1 MWRAKLA
8 GEYKRESNGVGSLFL
23 VPVTRPRKFCG
34 ASRHEKKTPDPW
46 AMHIAIITAGGAGM
60 FCGSCMHDNTWARA
74 LMAQG
79 AEVSLIPTYTPI
91 RVDEDNVSGSRV
103 FFGGINVYLAS
114 QWRWWRAVP
123 SFLKHWLDHPAIIR
137 WATSK
142 AVSNDAKQ
150 LGQLTLDMLA
160 GESGPQREQVEE
172 LAKFIGEQLRPDVVV
187 FSNALLAGAVR
198 RIKQLFTGPVL
209 CVLQGD
215 DIFLDGLPDSHREQV
230 MSALRERAKD
240 FDGFITHSR
249 YYAEHMATELAV
261 PLDRFHQ
268 LPLGIDL
275 TGHDGQP
282 RPAGDPFTIGYF
294 ARLCPEKGLHLLFDA
309 FARFHAIHP
318 RTRLLVGGYLGE
330 RDEPF
335 FHELVARVRLMRRT
349 IAVAL
354 HVDTHAQKVAF
365 FKSLDVF
372 SVPTIYR
379 EPKGLSVLEA
389 LANGVPV
396 VQPAH
401 GAFPELLEA
410 TQGGLLFEPGNLDD
424 LVAKWESLLRNPDAR
439 QRLAI
444 TGQAKVRESYSSQA
458 MAEQTLQLFD
468 SMTRRPETAH
478 P

>member
-1 MWRAKLA
+1 
-8 GEYKRESNGVGSLFL
+8 
-23 VPVTRPRKFCG
+23 
-34 ASRHEKKTPDPW
+34 
-46 AMHIAIITAGGAGM
+46 M

-74 LMAQG
+74 LMARG

-91 RVDEDNVSGSRV
+91 RVDEENVSDSRV

-123 SFLKHWLDHPAIIR
+123 GFLKHWLDHPAIIR

-160 GESGPQREQVEE
+160 GESGPQRDQVEE
-172 LAKFIGEQLRPDVVV
+172 LARFIGEQLKPDIVV
-187 FSNALLAGAVR
+187 FSNALLAGSVR
-198 RIKQLFTGPVL
+198 RIKQLFAGPVL

-215 DIFLDGLPDSHREQV
+215 DIFLDSLPDSHRESVLQ
-230 MSALRERAKD
+230 ALRNRARD

-249 YYAEHMATELAV
+249 YYAEQMAAELSI

-282 RPAGDPFTIGYF
+282 RPASDPFTIGYF
-294 ARLCPEKGLHLLFDA
+294 ARLCPEKGLHLLVEA
-309 FARFHAIHP
+309 FALLNAKYP
-318 RTRLLVGGYLGE
+318 RTRLRVGGYLGD
-330 RDEPF
+330 RDRNYF
-335 FHELVARVRLMRRT
+335 DRVRSQATRLGSAFEFIGSPASQT
-349 IAVAL
+349 E
-354 HVDTHAQKVAF
+354 KVEF
-365 FKSLDVF
+365 LKSLDVL
-372 SVPTIYR
+372 SVPTVYR
-379 EPKGLSVLEA
+379 EPKGLSILEA

-401 GAFPELLEA
+401 GAFPELIKT

-424 LVAKWESLLRNPDAR
+424 LVAKWESLLLNPDKR
-439 QRLAI
+439 MRLAV
-444 TGQAKVRESYSSQA
+444 TGWERVHEAFSPDV
-458 MAEQTLQLFD
+458 MAEQSLQFFD
-468 SMTRRPETAH
+468 SLHRV
-478 P
+478 

>member
-1 MWRAKLA
+1 
-8 GEYKRESNGVGSLFL
+8 
-23 VPVTRPRKFCG
+23 
-34 ASRHEKKTPDPW
+34 
-46 AMHIAIITAGGAGM
+46 M

-74 LMAQG
+74 LMAAG

-91 RVDEDNVSGSRV
+91 RVDEADVSSQHV

-114 QWRWWRAVP
+114 KWRWWRSVP
-123 SFLKHWLDHPAIIR
+123 SFVRRWLDYPAIIR
-137 WATSK
+137 LATRK
-142 AVSNDAKQ
+142 AASNDAAQ

-160 GESGPQREQVEE
+160 GESGPQCKQVEE

-215 DIFLDGLPDSHREQV
+215 DIFLDGLPDSHREPVLQ
-230 MSALRERAKD
+230 ALRDRASD

-249 YYAEHMATELAV
+249 YYAEHMAVELAV

-294 ARLCPEKGLHLLFDA
+294 ARLCPEKGLHLLVEA
-309 FARFHAIHP
+309 FARLHAKHP
-318 RTRLLVGGYLGE
+318 RTRLRVGGFLGE
-330 RDEPF
+330 RDRLYVE
-335 FHELVARVRLMRRT
+335 HVRSQAARLGPACEFVGSP
-349 IAVAL
+349 ASQAE
-354 HVDTHAQKVAF
+354 KVGF
-365 FKSLDVF
+365 LKSLDVL
-372 SVPTIYR
+372 SVPTVYR
-379 EPKGLSVLEA
+379 EPKGLSILEA

-401 GAFPELLEA
+401 GAFPELLAA

-424 LVAKWESLLRNPDAR
+424 LVAKWESLLLNPDER
-439 QRLAI
+439 LRLAI
-444 TGQAKVRESYSSQA
+444 AGQMKIRELYSSQA
-458 MAEQTLQLFD
+458 MAQQSMQLLE
-468 SMTRRPETAH
+468 SLIRRSETAR

>member
-1 MWRAKLA
+1 
-8 GEYKRESNGVGSLFL
+8 
-23 VPVTRPRKFCG
+23 
-34 ASRHEKKTPDPW
+34 
-46 AMHIAIITAGGAGM
+46 M

-91 RVDEDNVSGSRV
+91 RVDEADVSGSRV
-103 FFGGINVYLAS
+103 FFGGINVYLSS
-114 QWRWWRAVP
+114 QWRWWRTVP
-123 SFLKHWLDHPAIIR
+123 SFLKHWLDHPAIIQ
-137 WATSK
+137 WATRK

-198 RIKQLFTGPVL
+198 RIKQLFFGPVL

-215 DIFLDGLPDSHREQV
+215 DIFLDSLPDSHRKPVLQ
-230 MSALRERAKD
+230 ALRDRARD

-249 YYAEHMATELAV
+249 YYAEHMAAELVV

-282 RPAGDPFTIGYF
+282 RPAGDPFTVGYF
-294 ARLCPEKGLHLLFDA
+294 ARLCPEKGLHLLVEA
-309 FARFHAIHP
+309 FARLHAKHP
-318 RTRLLVGGYLGE
+318 RTRLRVGGYLGE
-330 RDEPF
+330 RDRLYFE
-335 FHELVARVRLMRRT
+335 HVRSQASRLGPAFEF
-349 IAVAL
+349 IGSPASQAE
-354 HVDTHAQKVAF
+354 KVEF
-365 FKSLDVF
+365 LKSLEVL
-372 SVPTIYR
+372 SVPTVYR
-379 EPKGLSVLEA
+379 EPKGLSILEV

-424 LVAKWESLLRNPDAR
+424 LVAKWESLLLNSDERL
-439 QRLAI
+439 RLAVA
-444 TGQAKVRESYSSQA
+444 GQAKVRESYSSQA
-458 MAEQTLQLFD
+458 MAEQTLRLFD
-468 SMTRRPETAH
+468 SMTRQP
-478 P
+478 

>member
-1 MWRAKLA
+1 
-8 GEYKRESNGVGSLFL
+8 
-23 VPVTRPRKFCG
+23 
-34 ASRHEKKTPDPW
+34 
-46 AMHIAIITAGGAGM
+46 M

-91 RVDEDNVSGSRV
+91 RVDEANVSGSRV
-103 FFGGINVYLAS
+103 FFGGINVYLS
-114 QWRWWRAVP
+114 SKWCWWRTMP
-123 SFLKHWLDHPAIIR
+123 SFLKHWLDHPAIIQ

-160 GESGPQREQVEE
+160 GESGPQRDQVEE
-172 LAKFIGEQLRPDVVV
+172 LARFIGEQLRPDVVV

-198 RIKQLFTGPVL
+198 RIKQLFKGPVL

-215 DIFLDGLPDSHREQV
+215 DIFLNALANSHREQV
-230 MSALRERAKD
+230 LSALRDRARD

-249 YYAEHMATELAV
+249 YYAGHMATELAV

-275 TGHDGQP
+275 NGHDGLP
-282 RPAGDPFTIGYF
+282 RPASDPFTIGYF
-294 ARLCPEKGLHLLFDA
+294 ARLCPEKGLHLLVDA

-318 RTRLLVGGYLGE
+318 RTRLMIGGYLGE
-330 RDEPF
+330 RDKSFVQEI
-335 FHELVARVRLMRRT
+335 ASRVRLMRRA
-349 IAVAL
+349 IVVAQ
-354 HVDTHAQKVAF
+354 HVDTHSQKVAF

-372 SVPTIYR
+372 CVPTIYR

-410 TQGGLLFEPGNLDD
+410 TRGGLLFEPGNLDD
-424 LVAKWESLLRNPDAR
+424 LVAKWESLLRDPDAR
-439 QRLAI
+439 LRLAI
-444 TGQAKVRESYSSQA
+444 AGQTKVRESYSSQA
-458 MAEQTLQLFD
+458 MAEQTLRLFD
-468 SMTRRPETAH
+468 SMTRQQETAH

>member
-1 MWRAKLA
+1 
-8 GEYKRESNGVGSLFL
+8 
-23 VPVTRPRKFCG
+23 
-34 ASRHEKKTPDPW
+34 
-46 AMHIAIITAGGAGM
+46 M

-74 LMAQG
+74 FMAAG

-91 RVDEDNVSGSRV
+91 RVDEANVCSQHV

-114 QWRWWRAVP
+114 KWRWWNGVP
-123 SFLKHWLDHPAIIR
+123 HFARRWLDHPAIIR
-137 WATSK
+137 WATAK
-142 AVSNDAKQ
+142 AVSNDAAQ

-172 LAKFIGEQLRPDVVV
+172 LVKFIGEELRPDIVV

-215 DIFLDGLPDSHREQV
+215 DIFLDSLPNSHREPV
-230 MSALRERAKD
+230 LHALQDRVRD

-249 YYAEHMATELAV
+249 YYAEHMAAELSV
-261 PLDRFHQ
+261 PLDRIHQ

-282 RPAGDPFTIGYF
+282 RPAGDPFTVGYF
-294 ARLCPEKGLHLLFDA
+294 ARLCPEKGLHLLIEA
-309 FARFHAIHP
+309 FARLHAKHP
-318 RTRLLVGGYLGE
+318 RTRLRVGGYLGE
-330 RDEPF
+330 RDRQYFE
-335 FHELVARVRLMRRT
+335 HVRSQASHLG
-349 IAVAL
+349 AAFEFVGSPAS
-354 HVDTHAQKVAF
+354 QGEKVEF
-365 FKSLDVF
+365 LKSLDVL
-372 SVPTIYR
+372 SVPTVYR
-379 EPKGLSVLEA
+379 EPKGLSILEA

-410 TQGGLLFEPGNLDD
+410 TRGGLLFEPGNLDD
-424 LVAKWESLLRNPDAR
+424 LVAKLESLLLNPDER
-439 QRLAI
+439 LRLAG
-444 TGQAKVRESYSSQA
+444 TGQSRVRETYSSQA
-458 MAEQTLQLFD
+458 MAEQSLRLFD
-468 SMTRRPETAH
+468 SLTRRQETAC

>member
-1 MWRAKLA
+1 M
-8 GEYKRESNGVGSLFL
+8 ES
-23 VPVTRPRKFCG
+23 TRRNQNRRK
-34 ASRHEKKTPDPW
+34 SE

-74 LMAQG
+74 LMTAG

-91 RVDEDNVSGSRV
+91 RVDEDDVGNSRV

-114 QWRWWRAVP
+114 KWRWWNSLP
-123 SFLKHWLDHPAIIR
+123 SFLKRWLDHPAIIR
-137 WATSK
+137 LATRK
-142 AVSNDAKQ
+142 AVSNDAAQ

-172 LAKFIGEQLRPDVVV
+172 LARFIGEQLRPDIVL

-198 RIKQLFTGPVL
+198 RIKQLFAGPVL

-215 DIFLDGLPDSHREQV
+215 DIFLDALPDSHRGQV
-230 MSALRERAKD
+230 LDALRDRARD

-249 YYAEHMATELAV
+249 YYAEHMATELAL

-282 RPAGDPFTIGYF
+282 RPAGEPFTIGYF
-294 ARLCPEKGLHLLFDA
+294 ARLCPEKGLHLLVEA
-309 FARFHAIHP
+309 FARFHAKHP
-318 RTRLLVGGYLGE
+318 RTRLRVGGYLGE
-330 RDEPF
+330 RDQNF
-335 FHELVARVRLMRRT
+335 FQKVREQAARLGA
-349 IAVAL
+349 AVEFVE
-354 HVDTHAQKVAF
+354 HIDTHEQKVAF
-365 FKSLDVF
+365 LKSFDVL
-372 SVPTIYR
+372 SVPTTYR
-379 EPKGLSVLEA
+379 EPKGLSILEA

-401 GAFPELLEA
+401 GAFPELLA
-410 TQGGLLFEPGNLDD
+410 VTQGGLLFEPGSLDD
-424 LVAKWESLLRNPDAR
+424 LVAKWESLLLNPDER
-439 QRLAI
+439 LRLAV
-444 TGQAKVRESYSSQA
+444 TGQSRMRESLSSAA
-458 MAEQTLQLFD
+458 MAKQSLRLFE
-468 SMTRRPETAH
+468 SMSRRMETSR